1 MTLSPQLSGRP
12 FPGRPVFYANA
23 PGKTGETHWAFPALF
38 TQNAE
43 IEKNIYKISKPH
55 CAFKARCV
63 IMIFVSFP
71 GVFPRNPIF
80 RRCFALT
87 KDMTVGS
94 PMKLV
99 FNFAI
104 PLMFGNLFQQ
114 FYAMVDTIIVGRF
127 LGTGPLAAV
136 GSTGSINF
144 LILGFCLGTCAG
156 FTIPVAQTF
165 GSKDIRDLKRFVGNI
180 VWLAAG
186 FSLVF
191 TVATVVLC
199 RPILQW
205 MHTPADIIDDAY
217 NYIVVIFLGIP
228 TIVLYNVLASLL
240 RALGD
245 SRTPVVFLVVA
256 SLLNIGLDLFLI
268 LVIPLGVAGAA
279 WATVISQGISGLA
292 CLAFIWKKFPLLHI
306 SRDDLVPRKRY
317 MKRLLGMGV
326 PMGLQSSIT
335 AIGSILLQTSVNGL
349 GSVVV
354 ASVTAASK
362 LYQLFGCVFDAL
374 GVSMSTYGGQNI
386 GARRGD
392 RIFAGLRS
400 GMIIGS
406 VYSVVALVVII
417 FFGRPM
423 VQLFVDSNET
433 AIIDQAYQFMVIQ
446 TAFFIPLA
454 GVNVIRLLIQGMGYS
469 KLAVF
474 AGVFEMIARGSFGLF
489 LVPTFGFSM
498 ACFASPAAW
507 VLADAF
513 LIPAYC
519 RVMKHV
525 KQYGY

>member
-1 MTLSPQLSGRP
+1 M
-12 FPGRPVFYANA
+12 
-23 PGKTGETHWAFPALF
+23 
-38 TQNAE
+38 
-43 IEKNIYKISKPH
+43 
-55 CAFKARCV
+55 
-63 IMIFVSFP
+63 
-71 GVFPRNPIF
+71 
-80 RRCFALT
+80 T

-245 SRTPVVFLVVA
+245 SRPPVVFLVVA

-326 PMGLQSSIT
+326 PMGLQSCIT

-474 AGVFEMIARGSFGLF
+474 AGAFEMIARGSFGLF
-489 LVPTFGFSM
+489 LVPTFGFTM

>member
-1 MTLSPQLSGRP
+1 M
-12 FPGRPVFYANA
+12 
-23 PGKTGETHWAFPALF
+23 
-38 TQNAE
+38 
-43 IEKNIYKISKPH
+43 
-55 CAFKARCV
+55 
-63 IMIFVSFP
+63 
-71 GVFPRNPIF
+71 
-80 RRCFALT
+80 T

-114 FYAMVDTIIVGRF
+114 FYSMVDTIIVGRF

-156 FTIPVAQTF
+156 FTIPVAQSF
-165 GSKDIRDLKRFVGNI
+165 GSKDIKDLKRFVGNI
-180 VWLAAG
+180 VWLAAS
-186 FSLVF
+186 FSLIF
-191 TVATVVLC
+191 TIATVVLC

-205 MHTPADIIDDAY
+205 MDTPADIIDDAY
-217 NYIVVIFLGIP
+217 HYIVVIFLGIP

-240 RALGD
+240 RAMGD
-245 SRTPVVFLVVA
+245 SRTPVVFLVIA

-268 LVIPLGVAGAA
+268 VVIPLGVAGAA

-292 CLAFIWKKFPLLHI
+292 CLCFIWKKFPLLHI
-306 SRDDLVPRKRY
+306 SRDDLTPRKNY

-335 AIGSILLQTSVNGL
+335 AVGSILLQTSVNGL

-362 LYQLFGCVFDAL
+362 LYQLFACVFDAL
-374 GVSMSTYGGQNI
+374 GVAMSTYGGQNI

-392 RIFAGLRS
+392 RIFAGLRA
-400 GMIIGS
+400 GMVIGS
-406 VYSVVALVVII
+406 VYSILALVVIV
-417 FFGRPM
+417 FFGKPL
-423 VQLFVDSNET
+423 VQLFVDGSET
-433 AIIDQAYQFMVIQ
+433 VIIDQAYQFMVIQ
-446 TAFFIPLA
+446 VSFFIPLA
-454 GVNVIRLLIQGMGYS
+454 AVNVIRLLIQGMGYS

-474 AGVFEMIARGSFGLF
+474 AGVFEMIARGAFGLF
-489 LVPTFGFSM
+489 FVPTFGFNM

-507 VLADAF
+507 ILADCF
-513 LIPAYC
+513 LVPAYC
-519 RVMKHV
+519 KVMKHV
-525 KQYGY
+525 KQFGR